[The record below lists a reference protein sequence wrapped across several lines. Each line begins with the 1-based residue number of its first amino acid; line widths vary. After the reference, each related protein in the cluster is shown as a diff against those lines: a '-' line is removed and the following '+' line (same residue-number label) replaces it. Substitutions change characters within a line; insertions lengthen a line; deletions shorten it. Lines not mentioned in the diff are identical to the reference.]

1 MNPIPAAGQNPNAKP
16 GESPVKSTEIPGQPV
31 MIGLRDLCLAYA
43 GRQALQDI
51 SFEVFRG
58 ERFALLGPNG
68 SGKSTLLRILSTLLR
83 PTSGTAEVDGLDT
96 TAHPGAV
103 RNRLGVVFQTP
114 GLDGKLSVSENL
126 RFQGYLFGLSGRKL
140 AGRVDEVLERFG
152 LEPRRRDKVETLS
165 GGLKRRVEL
174 AKALLHRPALLLLD
188 EPSTGLDP
196 AARRN
201 FWNTLD
207 QLHDAGGLTIVLT
220 THLMDEAERCDRVAL
235 LDQGRTVAVDTPG
248 ALKKDLGE
256 TVVVIETPRPA
267 ALKPR
272 LASLLGLE
280 VTLRDG
286 KLHLSRNHENP
297 PGKIAREKDFDV
309 GVIQRL
315 LDEFGDE
322 ITSVRLGRPTLDD
335 VFLARTG
342 RTITEM
348 EDGVEDGVEIQE
360 EGGDVPRGEGP

>member
-1 MNPIPAAGQNPNAKP
+1 MNPISAGKPHSNAPP
-16 GESPVKSTEIPGQPV
+16 GESPVKPSPQSV
-31 MIGLRDLCLAYA
+31 MVGLRDLCLSYD
-43 GRQALQDI
+43 GRRALQDI
-51 SFEVFRG
+51 SFEVWSG

-83 PTSGTAEVDGLDT
+83 PSSGTAEVDGLDT

-114 GLDGKLSVSENL
+114 GLDGKLSVAENL

-140 AGRVDEVLERFG
+140 AARVDEVLERFG
-152 LEPRRRDKVETLS
+152 LESRRRDMVETLS
-165 GGLKRRVEL
+165 GGLKRRAEL

-201 FWNTLD
+201 FWDTLD
-207 QLHDAGGLTIVLT
+207 QLHDEGGLTIVLT
-220 THLMDEAERCDRVAL
+220 THLMEEAERCGRVAL

-267 ALKPR
+267 ALEPR
-272 LASLLGLE
+272 LTSLLGLE
-280 VTLRDG
+280 VILRDG
-286 KLHLSRNHENP
+286 KLHLSQTH
-297 PGKIAREKDFDV
+297 GVHQGEKDFDAS
-309 GVIQRL
+309 VIQRL
-315 LDEFGDE
+315 LNEFGDE
-322 ITSVRLGRPTLDD
+322 ITAVRLGRPTLDD

-342 RTITEM
+342 RTITGGEGGG
-348 EDGVEDGVEIQE
+348 DIRE
-360 EGGDVPRGEGP
+360 EGGDVPPGESGEVPPEDSP

>member
-1 MNPIPAAGQNPNAKP
+1 MNASVPPPMVGLHDLGLSY
-16 GESPVKSTEIPGQPV
+16 GERK
-31 MIGLRDLCLAYA
+31 
-43 GRQALQDI
+43 ALQNI
-51 SFEVFRG
+51 SFEVAAG

-83 PTSGTAEVDGLDT
+83 PSGGRAEVDGLDT

-114 GLDGKLSVSENL
+114 GLDGKLSVAENL
-126 RFQGYLFGLSGRKL
+126 RFQGYLFGLSGKKL
-140 AGRVDEVLERFG
+140 AARVDEVLERFG

-165 GGLKRRVEL
+165 GGLKRRAEL

-201 FWNTLD
+201 FWDTLD
-207 QLHDAGGLTIVLT
+207 QLHDEGGLTIVLT
-220 THLMDEAERCDRVAL
+220 THLMEEAERCDRVAL

-248 ALKKDLGE
+248 ALKKELGE

-267 ALKPR
+267 ALEPR
-272 LASLLGLE
+272 LKGLLGLE

-286 KLHLSRNHENP
+286 KLHLSGNSGAD
-297 PGKIAREKDFDV
+297 PGGKDFDA

-315 LDEFGDE
+315 LNEFGDE

-342 RTITEM
+342 RSIAGG
-348 EDGVEDGVEIQE
+348 EDGENSPE
-360 EGGDVPRGEGP
+360 ETGDALPGKSGESPPEKSP